1 VTAPGAPLR
10 RRVGGRL
17 RRWDSRFDAT
27 GSVRA
32 WALLRFTIAPL
43 VFIHL
48 RPFLRLMDADTWYR
62 DRFHESWVSW
72 YPEVG
77 KGTYFWLLRLCLV
90 AAVLASLG
98 IATRVTTT
106 YTAAFVAWNLFL
118 TTTNYHHNRA
128 FLALVLT
135 GIATAPSGRVL
146 SVDAWV
152 RRRRHGGRPPVDDAP
167 LWPLWLLRFELACV
181 YGGSGLSK
189 LLDDDWRGGTVT
201 WDRVLKS
208 RSQLARSPLPQWFI
222 DLISRRD
229 FHTGFAKVVI
239 LTELFIALGLWW
251 RATRLAAVWTA
262 VWFHVFIEISA
273 HVQVFSYAG
282 IAALVIWTVPRT
294 RDRVV
299 VRAGPGLA
307 AAVRWLDWLGRFRV
321 EARAAPGPV
330 TLLDRDGRRY
340 EGTAAT
346 WRVLSR
352 LPATFLVAGPL
363 VAGSFAKKSL
373 TARRDEPQTEHSSV
387 NLVQ

>member
-1 VTAPGAPLR
+1 
-10 RRVGGRL
+10 
-17 RRWDSRFDAT
+17 
-27 GSVRA
+27 VRA
-32 WALLRFTIAPL
+32 WAVLRFTIAPL

-48 RPFLRLMDADTWYR
+48 RPFRRLMDEDTWYR

-98 IATRVTTT
+98 IATRLTTT

-146 SVDAWV
+146 SVDAWLA
-152 RRRRHGGRPPVDDAP
+152 RRRGRPLVDDAP

-181 YGGSGLSK
+181 YGGSGFSK
-189 LLDDDWRGGTVT
+189 LLDDDWRGGVVT

-208 RSQLARSPLPQWFI
+208 RPQLERSPLPQWSI

-251 RATRLAAVWTA
+251 RTTRLVAVWTA
-262 VWFHVFIEISA
+262 VWFHVFIEIAA

-282 IAALVIWTVPRT
+282 IAALVIWAVPRT

-299 VRAGPGLA
+299 VRAGPVLA
-307 AAVRWLDWLGRFRV
+307 TAVRRLDWLGRFRV
-321 EARAAPGPV
+321 EPRPTPTPGPV
-330 TLLDRDGRRY
+330 ALVDRDGRTY

-352 LPATFLVAGPL
+352 LPATFLVAGPV
-363 VAGSFAKKSL
+363 VAGSLGRKSL
-373 TARRDEPQTEHSSV
+373 TARGARQQTEHSSV